1 MARDME
7 LRHLRYF
14 IAVAEEA
21 PTIDLVLGY
30 HKENNSPLQAV
41 SVEGGQSDRP
51 CLEKGSLSPATE
63 AEIEIFQYFGCAG

>member
-1 MARDME
+1 MTRDMG

-30 HKENNSPLQAV
+30 HKENNSPLLKLFLSRVDNLIDRV
-41 SVEGGQSDRP
+41 SKKVH
-51 CLEKGSLSPATE
+51 
-63 AEIEIFQYFGCAG
+63 